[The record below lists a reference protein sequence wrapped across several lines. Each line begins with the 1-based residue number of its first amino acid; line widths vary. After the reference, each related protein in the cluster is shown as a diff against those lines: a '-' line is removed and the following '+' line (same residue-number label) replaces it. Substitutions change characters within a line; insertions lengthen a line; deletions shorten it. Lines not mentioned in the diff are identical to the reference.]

1 MSSVL
6 YAVLAILL
14 LSVLIVL
21 HELGHYLMGRWLGFG
36 IEEFAIGMGPVLFRK
51 KGKKTDFALRAFL
64 IGGSCR
70 FVGEDEN
77 GATPD
82 SFNAQKAWKRLLVV
96 AAGPL
101 MNVLTAL
108 VLAFILLL
116 AYGTTSV
123 LPGKEYIQ
131 INAVSEDSAANA
143 ADLRA
148 GDVLLAVNGER
159 FTGYDAFK
167 SKFDAV
173 SQNEVDILINR
184 GGTLELE
191 DVQDGE
197 TVRHTKTLNGGEEM
211 TIHVT
216 DIRDKRTGNNLL
228 GVNLLIHYGEV
239 IERHYNVA
247 TAAVG
252 AFPLCGDLIA
262 QVYGALFDLFT
273 GKACVT
279 EMSGVVGT
287 VSVMTEAME
296 TASTYGIADVI
307 YTVLMLGAL
316 ISVNFAVVNLLP
328 IPALDGGRLV
338 FIILELLRGKPIDPE
353 KEGMVHFAGMILLL
367 ALVVVLM
374 VSDILKFF

>member
-167 SKFDAV
+167 SEFDAV

-184 GGTLELE
+184 GGTLALE

-239 IERHYNVA
+239 IEQHYNVA
-247 TAAVG
+247 TAAAG